1 MDSQQPDVR
10 PAQEH
15 ASPKPSR
22 GAVIDVVAAALAD
35 IGVEHSQSSPG
46 TFAVSLPG
54 TNKLS
59 TECALVVGEH
69 TLEIRAFVARN
80 PEENHQEVY
89 RWLLERNLK
98 LAGIAFS
105 VDRTGDIHLIGR
117 LSLAAVTADELDRLL
132 GHLAETADST
142 FNTILAKGFE
152 SSIRREWK
160 FRLRNGDSTRNL
172 AAFQQFRPDAED
184 DPEGKM

>member
-1 MDSQQPDVR
+1 MDSGSTGPRQQ
-10 PAQEH
+10 
-15 ASPKPSR
+15 
-22 GAVIDVVAAALAD
+22 VIDVVAAALAD
-35 IGVEHSQSSPG
+35 LGVEHEQSSPG
-46 TFAVSLPG
+46 TFSVSLPG

-69 TLEIRAFVARN
+69 TVEARAFVARN
-80 PEENHQEVY
+80 PEENHEGVH

-105 VDRTGDIHLIGR
+105 IDRTGDIYLIGR
-117 LSLAAVTADELDRLL
+117 LSLPSVTADEIDRLL
-132 GHLAETADST
+132 GHIAETSDST

-172 AAFQQFRPDAED
+172 AAFQQFRPADS
-184 DPEGKM
+184 PETE